1 MWHRPLL
8 WIGLG
13 LFVGI
18 VFLCFAGPHFYPV
31 SPLAVHVTEARRP
44 PSLRFPLGTDA
55 LGRSELARVMF
66 GGRLLILIALASALS
81 ATILGVGVGLFAGY
95 VGGTFDRVAVWVMDV
110 VLSVPQLVPLLLI
123 AFLLTSSPTTMIG
136 VIGAT
141 TWPLVARPVRAHVLS
156 VRERPYVAAALSL
169 GTSPWRVMGRHI
181 LPTLAPTILMSA
193 SNSVSTA
200 VVVLAT
206 ASYFG
211 ISLPPPW
218 PNWSSMIAHGMHQI
232 YSNQWWWW
240 VSPAVAL
247 ALLVFSINMVSEAA
261 HAVSRQ
267 GGSPS

>member
-1 MWHRPLL
+1 MVTDTEEQALVAGRFRGSRSGSVWHRPLL

-18 VFLCFAGPHFYPV
+18 VLICFAGPHFYPI
-31 SPLAVHVTEARRP
+31 SPLAVHVMEAGRP

-81 ATILGVGVGLFAGY
+81 AAILGVGVGLISGY
-95 VGGTFDRVAVWVMDV
+95 VGGTLDRVTVWVMDV

-123 AFLLTSSPTTMIG
+123 AFLITSSPATMIG

-141 TWPLVARPVRAHVLS
+141 TWPLVARPVRAQVLS
-156 VRERPYVAAALSL
+156 VRERPHVSAALSL
-169 GTSPWRVMGRHI
+169 GASSWRVMGRHI
-181 LPTLAPTILMSA
+181 LPTLTPTVLMSA

-211 ISLPPPW
+211 ISLPPP
-218 PNWSSMIAHGMHQI
+218 
-232 YSNQWWWW
+232 
-240 VSPAVAL
+240 
-247 ALLVFSINMVSEAA
+247 
-261 HAVSRQ
+261 
-267 GGSPS
+267 

>member
-1 MWHRPLL
+1 MVVTDTQEQAHRVGRFPRSWSVWHRPLL

-13 LFVGI
+13 IFVGI
-18 VFLCFAGPHFYPV
+18 VCLCFAGPHFYPV
-31 SPLAVHVTEARRP
+31 SPLAVHVTEAGRP

-81 ATILGVGVGLFAGY
+81 AAILGVGVGLISGYAG
-95 VGGTFDRVAVWVMDV
+95 GMFDRVTVWVMDV

-123 AFLLTSSPTTMIG
+123 AFLITSSPATMIG

-141 TWPLVARPVRAHVLS
+141 TWPLVARPVRAQALS

-169 GTSPWRVMGRHI
+169 GASRWRVMGRHI

-211 ISLPPPW
+211 ISLPPP
-218 PNWSSMIAHGMHQI
+218 
-232 YSNQWWWW
+232 
-240 VSPAVAL
+240 
-247 ALLVFSINMVSEAA
+247 
-261 HAVSRQ
+261 
-267 GGSPS
+267 